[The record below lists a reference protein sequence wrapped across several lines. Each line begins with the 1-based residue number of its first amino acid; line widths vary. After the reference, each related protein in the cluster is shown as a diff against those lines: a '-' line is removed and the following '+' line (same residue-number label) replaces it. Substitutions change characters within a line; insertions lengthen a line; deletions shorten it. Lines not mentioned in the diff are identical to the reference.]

1 MEILGVSYTDRKE
14 AARALFFAMQDIK
27 DKGTVIVGSYRGFGL
42 SARFGGFSHEL
53 SLKGAVSYKVE
64 LGTDSLGNM
73 TRIDHALDKLPERLE
88 DYETTLA
95 NLLQQQ
101 EAAKVEIGK
110 PFQHEEELRLK
121 SARLAELDS
130 ELNIGETSQPE
141 TAA

>member
-1 MEILGVSYTDRKE
+1 
-14 AARALFFAMQDIK
+14 
-27 DKGTVIVGSYRGFGL
+27 
-42 SARFGGFSHEL
+42 
-53 SLKGAVSYKVE
+53 
-64 LGTDSLGNM
+64 M

-130 ELNIGETSQPE
+130 ELNIGGTSQPE
-141 TAA
+141 AAA

>member
-1 MEILGVSYTDRKE
+1 MEILGNAYADKAE
-14 AARALFFAMQDIK
+14 AGTALLDAMQDVTGK
-27 DKGTVIVGSYRGFGL
+27 EPVIVGSYRGFDL
-42 SARFGGFSHEL
+42 SVKFTGFIHEL
-53 SLKGAVSYKVE
+53 KLKGAVAYQVE
-64 LGTDSLGNM
+64 LGTDVKGNM

-130 ELNIGETSQPE
+130 ELNIGGTSQPE
-141 TAA
+141 AAA